1 MLDLTLVSTLKSIA
15 VFCGSSAGVNPT
27 YANKAEALGTYLG
40 INGYHLVYGGGN
52 IGLMGIIA
60 NAVLKAG
67 GKVTGVLPHFLNKKE
82 VGHVALSKLILVD
95 SMHERKQKIE
105 QLSDAF
111 IAMPGGFG
119 TLEEVSEMLTWAQLG
134 LHQKPIGLYNINSFY
149 DSLLNQMDAMVKEG
163 FLKPKNRNMVLEGT
177 DPEQLIAALNAYRP
191 VAVLKWLKP
200 DQS

>member
-1 MLDLTLVSTLKSIA
+1 VNTIKSVA
-15 VFCGSSAGVNPT
+15 VFCGSSLGANST
-27 YANKAEALGTYLG
+27 YEQKSIELGTYLG
-40 INGYHLVYGGGN
+40 ANGFHLVYGGGN
-52 IGLMGIIA
+52 IGLMGKIA
-60 NAVLKAG
+60 NAALAAG
-67 GKVTGVLPHFLNKKE
+67 GEVTGILPHFLNKKE

-134 LHQKPIGLYNINSFY
+134 LHQKPIGLYNINGFY
-149 DSLLNQMDAMVKEG
+149 NSLLKQLDVMVEEG
-163 FLKPKNRNMVLEGT
+163 FLKPQNRAMVLEDT
-177 DPEQLIAALNAYRP
+177 DPSTLIGSLKMFEP
-191 VAVLKWLKP
+191 VSVLKWLKP

>member
-1 MLDLTLVSTLKSIA
+1 MRNIKSIA
-15 VFCGSSAGVNPT
+15 VFCGSSSGANPI
-27 YANKAEALGTYLG
+27 YEQKSIELGAYLG
-40 INGYHLVYGGGN
+40 ANRFHLVYGGGN
-52 IGLMGIIA
+52 IGLMGKVA
-60 NAVLKAG
+60 NAALDAG
-67 GKVTGVLPHFLNKKE
+67 GEVTGILPHFLNKKE

-134 LHQKPIGLYNINSFY
+134 LHKKPIGLYNINGFY
-149 DSLLNQMDAMVKEG
+149 NLLLKQLDVMVEEG
-163 FLKPKNRNMVLEGT
+163 FLKPKNREMVLEDT
-177 DPEQLIAALNAYRP
+177 DPFKLIKRLKSYTP
-191 VAVLKWLKP
+191 VSVLKWLKP

>member
-1 MLDLTLVSTLKSIA
+1 MSKLKSIA
-15 VFCGSSAGVNPT
+15 VFCGSSSGHNSV
-27 YANKAEALGTYLG
+27 YVEKAQLLGTYLG
-40 INGYHLVYGGGN
+40 QKGHHLVYGGGN
-52 IGLMGIIA
+52 IGLMGAIA
-60 NAVLKAG
+60 NATLEAG
-67 GKVTGVLPHFLNKKE
+67 GIVTGVLPHFLNKKE

-134 LHQKPIGLYNINSFY
+134 LHQKPIGLYNLNGYY
-149 DSLLNQMDAMVKEG
+149 DAFLLQLDHMVNEG
-163 FLKPKNRNMVLEGT
+163 FLKPQNRKMVVTNNNPERLIEGIENFL
-177 DPEQLIAALNAYRP
+177 PSIVP
-191 VAVLKWLKP
+191 KWLKL

>member
-1 MLDLTLVSTLKSIA
+1 MKNIKSVA
-15 VFCGSSAGVNPT
+15 VFCGSSLG
-27 YANKAEALGTYLG
+27 ANSAYEQKSVELGTYLG
-40 INGYHLVYGGGN
+40 ANGYHLVYGGGN
-52 IGLMGIIA
+52 IGLMGKIA
-60 NAVLKAG
+60 NAVLGAG
-67 GKVTGVLPHFLNKKE
+67 GEVTGILPHFLNKKE

-134 LHQKPIGLYNINSFY
+134 LHQKPIGLYNINGFY
-149 DSLLNQMDAMVKEG
+149 NLLLEHLDVMVEEG
-163 FLKPKNRNMVLEGT
+163 FLKPQNRAMVLEET
-177 DPEQLIAALNAYRP
+177 DPSTLIGSLKMFEP
-191 VAVLKWLKP
+191 VSVLKWLKP